1 MSDDIP
7 IQIISVISFF
17 SFVVL
22 PTFYIQIFGIFI
34 LLFLAMFVSISKYAV
49 FSLNQQQVTQIR
61 KQQRKKYK
69 ILEQFIQ
76 KPKQLLATYLFAITF
91 FCFGIVLLTE
101 NLFSTWFY
109 SSNQI

>member
-91 FCFGIVLLTE
+91 FVLEL
-101 NLFSTWFY
+101 SY
-109 SSNQI
+109 SQKIFLVLGFIRPIK